1 MSAHRTSLWT
11 RTKTPSALR
20 FCWSREWWQPAMHSR
35 PLQPTL
41 RTFYPSA
48 VGTINIAGF
57 RARKNHRQRPVLC
70 IMRHQLAIKTRQ
82 YVAIRIIAEG
92 RAANLPWRMC
102 RLTVTAIAAV
112 LYVTGVVIE
121 ALLDTYFDY
130 QEYSSDIGHKQSV
143 WHCFP
148 LLSADPR
155 ISRFCPGRKRLS
167 FVRRTQHRSVYS
179 RTDQGKSNNQI
190 LIE

>member
-1 MSAHRTSLWT
+1 MTFVGSPDVLMDAHEDTPRIKILSVAGVVAASDAQSAVAAN
-11 RTKTPSALR
+11 PSN
-20 FCWSREWWQPAMHSR
+20 S
-35 PLQPTL
+35 
-41 RTFYPSA
+41 FYPSA

-112 LYVTGVVIE
+112 LYVTGVVIA
-121 ALLDTYFDY
+121 ALLD
-130 QEYSSDIGHKQSV
+130 
-143 WHCFP
+143 
-148 LLSADPR
+148 LL
-155 ISRFCPGRKRLS
+155 RLL
-167 FVRRTQHRSVYS
+167 
-179 RTDQGKSNNQI
+179 G
-190 LIE
+190 L